1 MNIKGIRKRWM
12 VDILAVT
19 IAVFL
24 FVVACFSLIIRA
36 YFYNGI
42 KQIIFDKVNE
52 ISNVYTH
59 ISSDFGNDFE
69 SMAKNYVE
77 NYSGNGSMDIMF
89 FNENNEV
96 IINSSGF
103 LPNFSNITPDY
114 DVARNSEED
123 FGFWEGKSVFGE
135 KSMAATRCI
144 YDNSGNYI
152 GAVRCAVS
160 LEKANKRILT
170 GIAILFFFSLICIVF
185 MIISGNYF
193 IKSIIDPIGEV
204 CSKAKLIAQGDFHV
218 KISKKYD
225 DELGELSDTVNYMA
239 EELDN
244 SEKIKNEFISSV
256 SHELR
261 TPLTAIKGWAET
273 MQLCDVES
281 DYSTIKK
288 GLNTIVKEA
297 ARLSW
302 IVDELLDFS
311 SIKEKRIN
319 LIKEKIDILAELGE
333 AVYMFKERAENEKK
347 SLMYNEPKILPP
359 VLGDKNRLR
368 QVFINIIDNA
378 LKYTS
383 EGGGVSVNAGVN
395 GNMVY
400 VSVTDNG
407 CGIPAEHLP
416 NVTKKFYKANY
427 LKRGSGIGLAVVD
440 EIVTL
445 HGGRLDIISEESFGT
460 TVTVSF
466 PIMQEDSKSDQD
478 SKSGEQQ

>member
-1 MNIKGIRKRWM
+1 MDIKGIRKRWLVNVLTITIGAFLSVM
-12 VDILAVT
+12 VG
-19 IAVFL
+19 
-24 FVVACFSLIIRA
+24 FSLIIRS
-36 YFYNGI
+36 YFYSGI
-42 KQIIFDKVNE
+42 KQMVLSRAGE
-52 ISNVYTH
+52 ISNVYAKVTD
-59 ISSDFGNDFE
+59 DFSNNFE
-69 SMAKNYVE
+69 TIAKNYVE
-77 NYSGNGSMDIMF
+77 EFSQKDLMEVMI

-96 IINSSGF
+96 IISSSGF
-103 LPNFSNITPDY
+103 LPNYSDITPDY
-114 DVARNSEED
+114 EMARNSEED
-123 FGFWEGKSVFGE
+123 IGFWEGKSVFGE
-135 KSMAATRCI
+135 STMAATNCI
-144 YDNSGNYI
+144 YDGKGNYV
-152 GAVRCAVS
+152 GAVRCVVS
-160 LEKANKRILT
+160 LEKANKKIAT
-170 GIAILFFFSLICIVF
+170 GITVLLFISLFCVVF
-185 MIISGNYF
+185 MVISGAYF
-193 IKSIIDPIGEV
+193 IKSITDPINEI

-225 DELGELSDTVNYMA
+225 DEIGELCDTVNYMA

-273 MQLCDVES
+273 MQVCDVES
-281 DYSTIKK
+281 DLSTIKK

-333 AVYMFKERAENEKK
+333 AVYMFKDRAQNEKK

-359 VLGDKNRLR
+359 ILGDKNRIR

-383 EGGGVSVNAGVN
+383 EGGGVSVTAGVN

-445 HGGRLDIISEESFGT
+445 HGGSLDIISEENFGT

-466 PIMQEDSKSDQD
+466 PILLAEDEESTEN
-478 SKSGEQQ
+478 SGAKE

>member
-1 MNIKGIRKRWM
+1 MDIKGIRKRWLVNVLAITIVAFLSVM
-12 VDILAVT
+12 VG
-19 IAVFL
+19 
-24 FVVACFSLIIRA
+24 FSLIIRS
-36 YFYNGI
+36 YFYSGI
-42 KQIIFDKVNE
+42 KQMVLSKAGE
-52 ISNVYTH
+52 ISNVYAKVDD
-59 ISSDFGNDFE
+59 DFGKNFE
-69 SMAKNYVE
+69 TIAKNYVE
-77 NYSGNGSMDIMF
+77 EFSQKDLMEVMI

-96 IINSSGF
+96 IISSSGF
-103 LPNFSNITPDY
+103 LPNYSDIIPDY
-114 DVARNSEED
+114 EMARNSEEEI
-123 FGFWEGKSVFGE
+123 GFWEGKSVFGE
-135 KSMAATRCI
+135 STMAATKCI
-144 YDNSGNYI
+144 YDGKGNYV
-152 GAVRCAVS
+152 GAVRCVVS
-160 LEKANKRILT
+160 LEKANKKIAT
-170 GIAILFFFSLICIVF
+170 GITILLFISLFCVVF
-185 MIISGNYF
+185 MVISGAYF
-193 IKSIIDPIGEV
+193 IKSITDPINEI
-204 CSKAKLIAQGDFHV
+204 CSKAKLIAQGDFLV

-225 DELGELSDTVNYMA
+225 DEIGELCDTVNYMA

-273 MQLCDVES
+273 MQICDVES
-281 DYSTIKK
+281 DLSTIKK

-333 AVYMFKERAENEKK
+333 AVYMFKDRAQNEKK

-359 VLGDKNRLR
+359 ILGDKNRIR

-383 EGGGVSVNAGVN
+383 EGGGVSVTAGVS

-445 HGGRLDIISEESFGT
+445 HGGNLDIISEEDFGT

-466 PIMQEDSKSDQD
+466 PILSVEDEESTENSVAK
-478 SKSGEQQ
+478 E

>member
-1 MNIKGIRKRWM
+1 MDIKGIRKRWLVNVLAITIVAFLSVM
-12 VDILAVT
+12 VG
-19 IAVFL
+19 
-24 FVVACFSLIIRA
+24 FSLIIRS
-36 YFYNGI
+36 YFYSGI
-42 KQIIFDKVNE
+42 KQMVLSKAGE
-52 ISNVYTH
+52 ISNVYAKVDD
-59 ISSDFGNDFE
+59 DFGNNFE
-69 SMAKNYVE
+69 TIAKNYVE
-77 NYSGNGSMDIMF
+77 EFSQKDLMEVMI

-96 IINSSGF
+96 IISSSGF
-103 LPNFSNITPDY
+103 LPNYSDITPDY
-114 DVARNSEED
+114 EMARNSEEEI
-123 FGFWEGKSVFGE
+123 GFWEGKSVFGE
-135 KSMAATRCI
+135 STMAATKCI
-144 YDNSGNYI
+144 YDGKGNYV
-152 GAVRCAVS
+152 GAVRCVVS
-160 LEKANKRILT
+160 LEKANKKIAT
-170 GIAILFFFSLICIVF
+170 GITILLFISLFCVVF
-185 MIISGNYF
+185 MVISGAYF
-193 IKSIIDPIGEV
+193 IKSITDPINEI
-204 CSKAKLIAQGDFHV
+204 CSKAKLIAQGGFHV

-225 DELGELSDTVNYMA
+225 DEIGELCDTVNYMA

-273 MQLCDVES
+273 MQICDVES
-281 DYSTIKK
+281 DLSTIKK

-333 AVYMFKERAENEKK
+333 AVYMFKDRAQNEKK

-359 VLGDKNRLR
+359 ILGDKNRIR

-383 EGGGVSVNAGVN
+383 EGGGVSVMAGVN
-395 GNMVY
+395 GDMVY

-445 HGGRLDIISEESFGT
+445 HGGNLDIISEENFGT

-466 PIMQEDSKSDQD
+466 PILSVEDEESTENSVAK
-478 SKSGEQQ
+478 E

>member
-1 MNIKGIRKRWM
+1 MDIKGIRKRWLVNVLAITIVAFLSVM
-12 VDILAVT
+12 VG
-19 IAVFL
+19 
-24 FVVACFSLIIRA
+24 FSLIIRS
-36 YFYNGI
+36 YFYSGI
-42 KQIIFDKVNE
+42 KQMVLSKAGE
-52 ISNVYTH
+52 ISNVYAKVDD
-59 ISSDFGNDFE
+59 DFGKNFE
-69 SMAKNYVE
+69 TIAKNYVE
-77 NYSGNGSMDIMF
+77 EFSQKDLMEVMI

-96 IINSSGF
+96 IISSSGF
-103 LPNFSNITPDY
+103 LPNYSDIIPDY
-114 DVARNSEED
+114 EMARNSEEEI
-123 FGFWEGKSVFGE
+123 GFWEGKSVFGE
-135 KSMAATRCI
+135 STMAATKCI
-144 YDNSGNYI
+144 YDGKGNYV
-152 GAVRCAVS
+152 GAVRCVVS
-160 LEKANKRILT
+160 LEKANKKIAT
-170 GIAILFFFSLICIVF
+170 GITILLFISLFCVVF
-185 MIISGNYF
+185 MVISGAYF
-193 IKSIIDPIGEV
+193 IKSITDPINEI
-204 CSKAKLIAQGDFHV
+204 CSKAKLIAQGDFLV

-225 DELGELSDTVNYMA
+225 DEIGELCDTVNYMA

-273 MQLCDVES
+273 MQICDVES
-281 DYSTIKK
+281 DLSTIKK

-333 AVYMFKERAENEKK
+333 AVYMFKDRAQNEKK

-359 VLGDKNRLR
+359 ILGDKNRIR

-383 EGGGVSVNAGVN
+383 EGGGVSVTAGVN
-395 GNMVY
+395 GDMVY

-445 HGGRLDIISEESFGT
+445 HGGNLDIISEENFGT

-466 PIMQEDSKSDQD
+466 PILSVEDEESTENSVAK
-478 SKSGEQQ
+478 E

>member
-1 MNIKGIRKRWM
+1 MDIKGIRKRWL
-12 VDILAVT
+12 VNVLAIT
-19 IAVFL
+19 IVAFL
-24 FVVACFSLIIRA
+24 FVMVGFSLIIRS
-36 YFYNGI
+36 YFYSGI
-42 KQIIFDKVNE
+42 KQMVLSKAGE
-52 ISNVYTH
+52 ISNVYAKVDD
-59 ISSDFGNDFE
+59 DFGKNFE
-69 SMAKNYVE
+69 TIAKNYVE
-77 NYSGNGSMDIMF
+77 EFSQKDLMEVMI

-96 IINSSGF
+96 IISSSGF
-103 LPNFSNITPDY
+103 LPNYSDITPDY
-114 DVARNSEED
+114 EMARNSEEEI
-123 FGFWEGKSVFGE
+123 GFWEGKSVFGE
-135 KSMAATRCI
+135 STMAATKCI
-144 YDNSGNYI
+144 YDGKGNYV
-152 GAVRCAVS
+152 GAVRCVVS
-160 LEKANKRILT
+160 LEKANKKIAT
-170 GIAILFFFSLICIVF
+170 GITILLFISLFCVVF
-185 MIISGNYF
+185 MVISGAYF
-193 IKSIIDPIGEV
+193 IKSITDPINEI
-204 CSKAKLIAQGDFHV
+204 CSKAKLIAQGDFLV

-225 DELGELSDTVNYMA
+225 DEIGELCDTVNYMA

-273 MQLCDVES
+273 MQICDVES
-281 DYSTIKK
+281 DLSTIKK

-333 AVYMFKERAENEKK
+333 AVYMFKDRAQNEKK

-359 VLGDKNRLR
+359 ILGDKNRIR

-383 EGGGVSVNAGVN
+383 EGGGVSVTAGVS

-445 HGGRLDIISEESFGT
+445 HGGNLDIISEEDFGT

-466 PIMQEDSKSDQD
+466 PILSEE
-478 SKSGEQQ
+478 GEESTENSVAKE